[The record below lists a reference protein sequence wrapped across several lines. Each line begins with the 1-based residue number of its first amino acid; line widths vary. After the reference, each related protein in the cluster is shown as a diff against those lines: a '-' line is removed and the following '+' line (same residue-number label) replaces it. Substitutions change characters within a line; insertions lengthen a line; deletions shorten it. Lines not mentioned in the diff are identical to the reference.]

1 MIGRSFLAMGAA
13 FLAQSMAFG
22 FEGLVVS
29 ELPLGGDVTVP
40 SEYPVK
46 VPPKVEVVF
55 SGVMNPQSM
64 TLVNDNGSESVV
76 KVFAGREAD
85 GRLIK
90 LRPGSSA
97 VYSFKS
103 SKPVRVRVVSGDV
116 RVSSI
121 HPLKV
126 QR

>member
-1 MIGRSFLAMGAA
+1 MYGRSLLVMGVA
-13 FLAQSMAFG
+13 FFAQTAAFG

-46 VPPKVEVVF
+46 VPPKVDVVF
-55 SGVMNPQSM
+55 TGVMNPQSM
-64 TLVNDNGSESVV
+64 TLVNENGSESVV
-76 KVFAGREAD
+76 KVFTNRESD
-85 GRLIK
+85 VRLIK